1 LNLTINLT
9 TFLNLPVEE
18 VAHIVYESGP
28 KVCVFPINGTRR
40 WFLFEYGQG
49 VSDDPISAYMDITS
63 QRHIDLYRLFFSHGI
78 DTLLTPT
85 FGPDLLLRG
94 DDYVKRIG
102 AGGLTRLASH
112 PVFLDFYNESD
123 VRVYFYGDHH
133 RSLAKTEYAYL
144 SDLFD
149 EAAEKTKHHDR
160 YRLFFGVF
168 AQDATQTIAELSVD
182 YYSKYS
188 KVPDKRTLIELYY
201 GEYVEPVDI
210 FIGFD
215 KFSVFDMPLLATGDE
230 DLYFTVSPS
239 PYVTERQLRT
249 ILFDHLYTRRAPEP
263 DIFNFTAEAGNKL
276 RQYYLEHQEDTL
288 GIGQLYYGVWIP
300 ELGSN
305 KGTTT

>member
-1 LNLTINLT
+1 LTIALT

-18 VAHIVYESGP
+18 VAHLVRESGL
-28 KVCVFPINGTRR
+28 KVVVFPINGTRR
-40 WFLFEYGQG
+40 WFTLEHGQKAG
-49 VSDDPISAYMDITS
+49 DDPISAYLDIAS
-63 QRHIDLYRLFFSHGI
+63 KNHINLYRLFFDLGI
-78 DTLLTPT
+78 DTLLTPA

-94 DDYVKRIG
+94 DEYVKRIG
-102 AGGLTRLASH
+102 AGGLARLASH
-112 PVFLDFYNESD
+112 PTFLNFYEEFD
-123 VRVYFYGDHH
+123 VRIFFYGDHR
-133 RSLAKTEYAYL
+133 RSLSQTEYAYL

-239 PYVTERQLRT
+239 PYVTEHQLRR

-263 DIFNFTAEAGNKL
+263 DFFNFTAEAGNKL

-288 GIGQLYYGVWIP
+288 GIGALYYGVWIP
-300 ELGSN
+300 ELGSI
-305 KGTTT
+305 KGTST